1 MNDERVAVIGRFDSV
16 ERVRSAVRALRQSG
30 FKDTTVYSPVN
41 SHEIQAEI
49 EGVESPIGL
58 LAFGGAIAGAALG
71 LLLTIGTSLQHP
83 MITGGQPIV
92 SLPPF
97 FVISFEL
104 TILFGVIATVA
115 GLLWG
120 IRCWQSNPKLYDSR
134 FSGNQLGVS
143 VVCGA
148 DRIAV
153 VKNLLSSAGAEEVR
167 DEKR

>member
-1 MNDERVAVIGRFDSV
+1 MSDERVTVSGSFDSV
-16 ERVRSAVRALRQSG
+16 ERVRSAVSALRQSG
-30 FKDTTVYSPVN
+30 LKNTVVYSPVN
-41 SHEIQAEI
+41 SHEIQAAV
-49 EGVESPIGL
+49 EGAEGPMGII
-58 LAFGGAIAGAALG
+58 AFGGAAIGGALG

-104 TILFGVIATVA
+104 TILFGVVATVA

-120 IRCWQSNPKLYDSR
+120 IRRGRSNPKFYRSR
-134 FSGNQLGVS
+134 FSSDRFGVS
-143 VVCGA
+143 VVCDR

-153 VKNLLSSAGAEEVR
+153 IKNLLSSAGAEDVR
-167 DEKR
+167 DEKY

>member
-1 MNDERVAVIGRFDSV
+1 MSDKKVAVIGSFDSV
-16 ERVRSAVRALRQSG
+16 ARVRSAISALVQGG

-41 SHEIQAEI
+41 SHELQVDI

-58 LAFGGAIAGAALG
+58 IAFGGAIAGAALG

-104 TILFGVIATVA
+104 TILFGVIATVV

-120 IRCWQSNPKLYDSR
+120 IRRGQGNPEFYNSR
-134 FSGNQLGVS
+134 FSGDRLGVL
-143 VVCGA
+143 VLCGP